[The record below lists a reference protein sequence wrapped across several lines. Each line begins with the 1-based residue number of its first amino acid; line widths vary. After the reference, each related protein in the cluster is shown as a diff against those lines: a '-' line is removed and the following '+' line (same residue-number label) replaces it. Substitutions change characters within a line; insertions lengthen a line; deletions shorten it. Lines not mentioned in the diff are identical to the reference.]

1 MEKEKC
7 IVFDFSK
14 GKRVS
19 TACYHYENGQ
29 LDLDLKIEV
38 MSPEPA
44 YGSNV
49 IEFRKPDKKKKNS
62 TCNKGEVPSYTA

>member
-1 MEKEKC
+1 MKSKKC

-14 GKRVS
+14 GKRAD
-19 TACYHYENGQ
+19 TAYYHYENGQ

-38 MSPEPA
+38 MSHEPA

-49 IEFRKPDKKKKNS
+49 IEFREPDKKKKNS
-62 TCNKGEVPSYTA
+62 TCMKEQEPSYTA